1 MTLWWLV
8 SFFALTLLVAV
19 LASRI
24 KGVEKPSKINVRD
37 TPLQAISLKK
47 VTDERRDLIQPQAED
62 VVYNGIRLISGILT
76 QRISLEKPLA
86 MIISLILIGAACVIY
101 TIAISS
107 TMGFISARDLR
118 V

>member
-8 SFFALTLLVAV
+8 SFFILTLLVAA

-37 TPLQAISLKK
+37 TPLQALNYKK
-47 VTDERRDLIQPQAED
+47 VTDERRNLIQPQAED

-76 QRISLEKPLA
+76 QRISLEKQLA
-86 MIISLILIGAACVIY
+86 MINSLVLIGEE
-101 TIAISS
+101 
-107 TMGFISARDLR
+107 
-118 V
+118 